1 MLLFSVAF
9 AKATRRFIM
18 AYSNFIPSV
27 WAESINR
34 ELERACV
41 FVEDCNRQYEGLV
54 SSKGDSVHILGVG
67 KPTIHSL
74 ERANASGEIADAEEI
89 ADTSTILNIN
99 QIRYFNYKVGD
110 IDKAQAIGGLMDA
123 LSEETSE
130 GLANEIDKFIANM
143 ALDSDV
149 EKLTS
154 APTVVTKDNVLSL
167 LDDAIEKLQENDVN
181 MANGVTITV
190 SPRFYKLFK
199 QAYASKDTDNSQMLK
214 NGRVAMYGNVTVKL
228 SNNVAKSDSG
238 STDNI
243 MIRTKRAIAFVN
255 PLTHTE
261 AYRPEKSFADAVKGY
276 ALFDGKVVR
285 PKEIININVMYA

>member
-1 MLLFSVAF
+1 
-9 AKATRRFIM
+9 M

-27 WAESINR
+27 WEESINR

-54 SSKGDSVHILGVG
+54 SKKGDSVHILGVG
-67 KPTIHSL
+67 KPTIKSID
-74 ERANASGEIADAEEI
+74 RANASGEIDEAEEI
-89 ADTSTILNIN
+89 NDTSVIMNIN

-110 IDKAQAIGGLMDA
+110 IDKAQAVGGLMDA

-130 GLANEIDKFIANM
+130 GLANEMDKFIASM
-143 ALDSDV
+143 ATDDAV
-149 EKLTS
+149 PALTS
-154 APTVVTKDNVLSL
+154 APTLVNKDNILSVI
-167 LDDAIEKLQENDVN
+167 DDAIQKLQENDVN
-181 MANGVTITV
+181 MASGITLTI

-199 QAYASKDTDNSQMLK
+199 QAYIGKDTDNSEALK
-214 NGRVAMYGNVTVKL
+214 NGKVAMYGNVTVKL
-228 SNNVAKSDSG
+228 SNNVAKTESG
-238 STDNI
+238 AVDNI
-243 MIRTKRAIAFVN
+243 MLRTKRAIAFVN

-285 PKEIININVMYA
+285 PKEIVNLNVKYA

>member
-1 MLLFSVAF
+1 
-9 AKATRRFIM
+9 M

-27 WAESINR
+27 WEESINR

-54 SSKGDSVHILGVG
+54 SKKGDSVHILGVG
-67 KPTIHSL
+67 KPTIKSID
-74 ERANASGEIADAEEI
+74 RANASGEIDEAEEI
-89 ADTSTILNIN
+89 NDTSVIMNIN

-110 IDKAQAIGGLMDA
+110 IDKAQAVGGLMDA

-130 GLANEIDKFIANM
+130 GLANEMDKFIANM
-143 ALDSDV
+143 ATDDTV
-149 EKLTS
+149 PALTS
-154 APTVVTKDNVLSL
+154 APTLVNKDNILSVI
-167 LDDAIEKLQENDVN
+167 DDAIQKLQENDVN
-181 MANGVTITV
+181 MASGITLTV

-199 QAYASKDTDNSQMLK
+199 QAYIGKDTDNSEALK
-214 NGRVAMYGNVTVKL
+214 NGKVAMYGNVTVKL
-228 SNNVAKSDSG
+228 SNNVAKTESG
-238 STDNI
+238 AVDNI
-243 MIRTKRAIAFVN
+243 MLRTKRAIAFVN

-285 PKEIININVMYA
+285 PKEIVNLNVKYA

>member
-1 MLLFSVAF
+1 
-9 AKATRRFIM
+9 M

-54 SSKGDSVHILGVG
+54 SKKGDSVHILGVG
-67 KPTIHSL
+67 KPTIKSL
-74 ERANASGEIADAEEI
+74 ERANASDTIDPAEEI
-89 ADTSTILNIN
+89 QDTSTILNIQ

-110 IDKAQAIGGLMDA
+110 IDKAQAVGGLMDT

-130 GLANEIDKFIANM
+130 ALANEMDKYIANM
-143 ALDSDV
+143 ATDESVSALYDSA
-149 EKLTS
+149 KQ
-154 APTVVTKDNVLSL
+154 VTKDNVLSVI
-167 LDDAIEKLQENDVN
+167 DDAIEKLQENDVP
-181 MANGVTITV
+181 MSSGITITV

-199 QAYASKDTDNSQMLK
+199 QAYVGKDTANSEMLK

-228 SNNVAKSDSG
+228 SNNVAKTSDG
-238 STDNI
+238 LEDNI

-261 AYRPEKSFADAVKGY
+261 AYRPESSFADAVKGY
-276 ALFDGKVVR
+276 VLFDGKVVR
-285 PKEIININVMYA
+285 PKEIINIKVTY

>member
-1 MLLFSVAF
+1 
-9 AKATRRFIM
+9 M

-27 WAESINR
+27 WSESINR

-41 FVEDCNRQYEGLV
+41 FAEDCNRQYEGEV
-54 SSKGDSVHILGVG
+54 SKKGDSVHILGVG
-67 KPTIHSL
+67 KPTIKSL
-74 ERANASGEIADAEEI
+74 SRENASGEIDAAEEVS
-89 ADTSTILNIN
+89 DTSVILGIN

-130 GLANEIDKFIANM
+130 SLANEIDKYIAEM
-143 ALDSDV
+143 VLDESV
-149 EKLTS
+149 NKLT
-154 APTVVTKDNVLSL
+154 ATPTVVTKENVLSI
-167 LDDAIEKLQENDVN
+167 LDDAIEALQENDVN
-181 MANGVTITV
+181 MASGVTVTV

-199 QAYASKDTDNSQMLK
+199 QAYSAVDTDNSDMLK
-214 NGRVAMYGNVTVKL
+214 NGKVATYGNVTVKL

-238 STDNI
+238 ATDNI
-243 MIRTKRAIAFVN
+243 MIRSKRAIAFVN
-255 PLTHTE
+255 PVTHTE

-285 PKEIININVMYA
+285 PKEIINVNVKYA

>member
-1 MLLFSVAF
+1 
-9 AKATRRFIM
+9 M

-27 WAESINR
+27 WSESINR

-41 FVEDCNRQYEGLV
+41 FVEDCNRQYEGEV
-54 SSKGDSVHILGVG
+54 SKKGDSVHILGVG
-67 KPTIHSL
+67 KPTIKSL
-74 ERANASGEIADAEEI
+74 ERENASGLIDDAEEI
-89 ADTSTILNIN
+89 DDTSVIMNIN

-130 GLANEIDKFIANM
+130 ALANEIDKFIASM
-143 ALDSDV
+143 ALETEV
-149 EKLTS
+149 AKLNES
-154 APTVVTKDNVLSL
+154 ATVVTKENILSL
-167 LDDAIEKLQENDVN
+167 LDDAIQALQENDVN
-181 MANGVTITV
+181 MANGVTVTV

-199 QAYASKDTDNSQMLK
+199 QAYISNSTTNAEALK
-214 NGRVAMYGNVTVKL
+214 NGKVAMYGNVTVKL
-228 SNNVAKSDSG
+228 SNNVAKSDDG
-238 STDNI
+238 ATDNI

-285 PKEIININVMYA
+285 PNEIININVKYA

>member
-1 MLLFSVAF
+1 MAF
-9 AKATRRFIM
+9 N
-18 AYSNFIPSV
+18 NFIPSV

-41 FVEDCNRQYEGLV
+41 FLEDCNRQYEGLV
-54 SSKGDSVHILGVG
+54 AGKGDSVHILGVG
-67 KPTIHSL
+67 KPTIKSL
-74 ERANASGEIADAEEI
+74 ERENASGEIDAAEEI
-89 ADTSTILNIN
+89 EDTSVILNIN

-110 IDKAQAIGGLMDA
+110 IDKAQSVGGLMDT
-123 LSEETSE
+123 LSQETSE

-143 ALDSDV
+143 ATSEDV
-149 EKLTS
+149 STLTGT
-154 APTVVTKDNVLSL
+154 AQLVNKDNILSI

-181 MANGVTITV
+181 MASGVTITV

-199 QAYASKDTDNSQMLK
+199 QAYIGKNTDNVSALE
-214 NGRVAMYGNVTVKL
+214 NGRVAMYGNVTIKL
-228 SNNVAKSDSG
+228 SNNVAKTEDG
-238 STDNI
+238 ATDNI

-285 PKEIININVMYA
+285 PKEIININVKYA